1 MPISRRPEKLVVD
14 ANPIVATLLSGSARR
29 IFFEAG
35 IVEFAVPGT
44 VLEEVRGYLPA
55 LAEKLGASPALLE
68 FELDLLP
75 LRVYAP
81 RAYAPAIPEARRRIA
96 WRDPDDVDVL
106 ALALW
111 LGVPLWSNDRDFA
124 DTGIE
129 RFTTAQLLRVLF
141 GSSPR

>member
-14 ANPIVATLLSGSARR
+14 ANPIVATLLAGSARR
-29 IFFEAG
+29 VFFEAG
-35 IVEFAVPGT
+35 IVEFAVSGT
-44 VLEEVRGYLPA
+44 VLDEVRAYLPA

-81 RAYAPAIPEARRRIA
+81 RVYAPAIPEARRRIA

-106 ALALW
+106 ALTLW
-111 LGVPLWSNDRDFA
+111 LGVPLWSNDRDFV

-141 GSSPR
+141 GSPPR

>member
-14 ANPIVATLLSGSARR
+14 ANPIVATLLAGSARR
-29 IFFEAG
+29 VFFEAG
-35 IVEFAVPGT
+35 IVEFAVSGT
-44 VLEEVRGYLPA
+44 VLDEVRAYLPA

-81 RAYAPAIPEARRRIA
+81 RVYAPAIPEARRRIA

-106 ALALW
+106 ALTLW
-111 LGVPLWSNDRDFA
+111 FGVPLWSNDRDFA

-141 GSSPR
+141 GSPPR